1 MEFAGLKLQKCRHG
15 WMLCDGPI
23 IGKCLE
29 LYGEYSEG
37 EVATMRRY
45 VKPGD
50 TVIDVGANIGSLT
63 LPMAGLVGA
72 QGRVYAFESQ
82 ARNFNLLCAH
92 LALNGI
98 EQVRPLNAFVSDVAN
113 PKTSSEAWGSYVSDK
128 WSTPVMKLDD
138 LGLESCALIKIDVDG
153 GELGVLKS
161 AARLIEKARPVLY
174 LENDVKSESRA
185 LLQYAF
191 DLNYDLYWDP
201 QPVFVEDN
209 FLGNREY
216 LWKTFY
222 VSKMVLALPGEKHL
236 IPPEG
241 IPVVEG
247 PEQWWWFGS

>member
-1 MEFAGLKLQKCRHG
+1 MEFAGLKLQRCRHG
-15 WMLCDGPI
+15 WMLCSGPV

-37 EVATMRRY
+37 EVATMGRY

-82 ARNFNLLCAH
+82 AYNFNLLSAH

-98 EQVRPLNAFVSDVAN
+98 EQVRPLNAFVSDVTN
-113 PKTSSEAWGSYVSDK
+113 PKTWGEVWGSYVTDR
-128 WSTPVMKLDD
+128 WPTPVMQLDD
-138 LGLESCALIKIDVDG
+138 LGLDSCALIKIDVDG
-153 GELGVLKS
+153 SELGVLKS
-161 AARLIEKARPVLY
+161 AARLIEKLRPVLY
-174 LENDVKSESRA
+174 FENDVQAASRA
-185 LLQYAF
+185 LLQHVF

-201 QPVFVEDN
+201 QPVFVENN
-209 FLGNREY
+209 FLGNPRY
-216 LWKTFY
+216 AWDILY
-222 VSKMVLALPGEKHL
+222 VSKMVLALPGEKGQV
-236 IPPEG
+236 PPEG

-247 PEQWWWFGS
+247 PEQWWSF

>member
-15 WMLCDGPI
+15 WMLCAGPI

-45 VKPGD
+45 VRPGD
-50 TVIDVGANIGSLT
+50 AVIDVGANIGSLT
-63 LPMAGLVGA
+63 LPMAGLVGP
-72 QGRVYAFESQ
+72 QGRVFAFESQ
-82 ARNFNLLCAH
+82 PYNFNLLCAH

-98 EQVRPLNAFVSDVAN
+98 EHVKPFNAFVSDVAN
-113 PKTSSEAWGSYVSDK
+113 PKTSSDVWGSYVSDK
-128 WSTPVMKLDD
+128 WPTQLMKLDE

-153 GELGVLKS
+153 GELGVLRS

-185 LLQYAF
+185 LLQHVF

-201 QPVFVEDN
+201 QPLFVQDN
-209 FLGNREY
+209 FLGNPDY
-216 LWKTFY
+216 PWKILY
-222 VSKMVLALPGEKHL
+222 VSKMVLALPGEKGL
-236 IPPEG
+236 MPPEG
-241 IPVVEG
+241 VQVVEDT
-247 PEQWWWFGS
+247 EQWWSF